1 MSVTV
6 DPHPLPRFRAN
17 GALMNMPAFAQAF
30 DCKAGDPMVKPAGAG
45 LQNLVSLRPRRN
57 PFRLDIKSAG
67 SVLS

>member
-30 DCKAGDPMVKPAGAG
+30 DCKAGDPMVKPAA
-45 LQNLVSLRPRRN
+45 QVCK
-57 PFRLDIKSAG
+57 IW
-67 SVLS
+67 